1 MERQDYVSAEIYG
14 LTGLKLAD
22 IKNVK
27 INRMPVVEFGSFKDI
42 SEFNI
47 KYLIAQGVKS
57 DYVRLESARN
67 LKKIK
72 DEKHVSV
79 FQVIEK
85 NGKIVKNYECYYLP
99 ERKPEVVKPETV
111 SVIPTNADN
120 NRKRLPLFG
129 GSKEKEQVN
138 TVNAAVNTGVTR
150 EEFDILRSDIDKI
163 LKALSK

>member
-14 LTGLKLAD
+14 LTGLKMAD

-27 INRMPVVEFGSFKDI
+27 IDKMPVVEFGSFKDV

-47 KYLIAQGVKS
+47 KYLKAQGIKS
-57 DYVRLESARN
+57 DYIRLESTRN

-85 NGKIVKNYECYYLP
+85 NGKIIKNYECFYLP
-99 ERKPEVVKPETV
+99 DRKPVVVNPENV
-111 SVIPTNADN
+111 SVTPLNAN
-120 NRKRLPLFG
+120 NDRKRIPLFG
-129 GSKEKEQVN
+129 GSKEKEQPVN
-138 TVNAAVNTGVTR
+138 NAVSR
-150 EEFDILRSDIDKI
+150 EEFDTLRSDIDKI

>member
-14 LTGLKLAD
+14 LTGLKMAD

-27 INRMPVVEFGSFKDI
+27 IDKMPVVEFGSFKDV

-47 KYLIAQGVKS
+47 KYLKAQGIKA

-85 NGKIVKNYECYYLP
+85 NGKVVKNYECYYLP
-99 ERKPEVVKPETV
+99 ERKPGKVQPENV
-111 SVIPTNADN
+111 SVVPTNADN
-120 NRKRLPLFG
+120 NRKKLPLFG
-129 GSKEKEQVN
+129 SGKGQDQINNSVS
-138 TVNAAVNTGVTR
+138 R
-150 EEFDILRSDIDKI
+150 EEFNALRNDIDKI